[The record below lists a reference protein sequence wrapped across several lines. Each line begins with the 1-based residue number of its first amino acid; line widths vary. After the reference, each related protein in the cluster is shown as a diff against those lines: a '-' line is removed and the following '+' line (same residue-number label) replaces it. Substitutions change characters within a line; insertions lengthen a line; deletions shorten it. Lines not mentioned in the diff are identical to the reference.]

1 MELSALDSKQAGG
14 GMNCELGPLP
24 RGAVEIGDLN
34 RLSKILST
42 MATRSWKNLHLILI
56 I

>member
-1 MELSALDSKQAGG
+1 MELSALDSKWAGRG
-14 GMNCELGPLP
+14 TYYELGPLL
-24 RGAVEIGDLN
+24 RGAVELGNLD

-42 MATRSWKNLHLILI
+42 RATRSWKNLHLILI